1 MNEYLNEI
9 LGVVITAFVIPLIT
23 YLSKVAIELLQ
34 EKIAERKIVKAIDV
48 TEAVV
53 AEVNQTYVDQLKKEG
68 EFTAENEA
76 VAFNKA
82 FELSKQLINDST
94 QKVIAKAFNN
104 FDSWLQ
110 AQIEAA
116 VRKK

>member
-1 MNEYLNEI
+1 MSEYINEI
-9 LGVVITAFVIPLIT
+9 LSVVITAFIIPLIT
-23 YLSKVAIELLQ
+23 YLSNEAIKLLK
-34 EKIAERKIVKAIDV
+34 EKIAELKIKKAEKV
-48 TEAVV
+48 AQAAV
-53 AEVNQTYVDQLKKEG
+53 AEIAQTYVDPLKKAG
-68 EFTAENEA
+68 TFASDTAL

-82 FELSKQLINDST
+82 FELGKQLINENT
-94 QKVIAKAFNN
+94 QELIASIHND